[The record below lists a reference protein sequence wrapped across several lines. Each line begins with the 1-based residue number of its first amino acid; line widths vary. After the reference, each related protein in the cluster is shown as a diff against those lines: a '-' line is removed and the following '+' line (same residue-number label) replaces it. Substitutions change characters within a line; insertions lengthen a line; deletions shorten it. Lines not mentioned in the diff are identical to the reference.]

1 MLHFHSD
8 NYNLNII
15 TMLILFIK
23 LFNSG
28 LINTICMK
36 FVNEQT
42 YESFLYKGQEN
53 KFHKKFDNA
62 IEMLKKEIG
71 GNNVFPIIIDNKKI
85 FTKSK
90 YKHISPV
97 DRRMIL
103 GYISRT
109 TSVEVNKAI
118 DSSYLAFEKWRNV
131 DYRERIEVLKKAVKD
146 ISHRKFELAALLTLE
161 NGKNRYEAFADV
173 DEAIDFIN
181 YYCFEMK
188 MNNGFKAKN
197 LVSKKHEKNISVMK
211 PYGVWG
217 IISPFNFPAAIFV
230 GMTIGA
236 IITGNTAVVKPA
248 SNTPIIGYKIV
259 EILLRAGL
267 PPGVLNFITGEGR
280 EIGDFI
286 VDNKKISGIVFT
298 GSKYVGNHILQESS
312 KIASRPVIAELGGK
326 NPAIVTESADLDKA
340 VNGIAKAAFSYSG
353 QKCSACSR
361 VYVHKKV
368 KQVFLNKL
376 IKHVEKIQVS
386 NPIHRNSDI
395 GPVINSEAYA
405 NFKRYI
411 KIVSKKGK
419 ILYGGSIIEEGDL
432 KYGYYVQPTIVD
444 GISEN
449 NVLIKKELFLPILC
463 INEFNNFEQALDLAN
478 SSEYGLTAGIY
489 SKNKNEVDV
498 FLRNIESG
506 VLYINREKSATTG
519 AMVGQQSFG
528 GWKNSGTSGKGTG
541 GKYYL
546 SQFMR
551 EQSQTLVT

>member
-1 MLHFHSD
+1 
-8 NYNLNII
+8 
-15 TMLILFIK
+15 
-23 LFNSG
+23 
-28 LINTICMK
+28 MK

-62 IEMLKKEIG
+62 IEMIKKEIG

-97 DRRMIL
+97 DTRMIL

-109 TSVEVNKAI
+109 TSVEVDRAI
-118 DSSYLAFEKWRNV
+118 DSSYLSFEKWRNF
-131 DYRERIEVLKKAVKD
+131 DYRERIEILKKAVKD
-146 ISHRKFELAALLTLE
+146 ISDRKFELAALLTLE
-161 NGKNRYEAFADV
+161 NGKNRFEAVADV

-181 YYCFEMK
+181 FYCFEMK
-188 MNNGFKAKN
+188 MNNGFKGKN
-197 LVSKKHEKNISVMK
+197 LVSKKNEKNISIMK

-259 EILLRAGL
+259 EILLSAGL

-312 KIASRPVIAELGGK
+312 KIALRPIIAELGGK
-326 NPAIVTESADLDKA
+326 NPAIVAESADLDKA
-340 VNGIAKAAFSYSG
+340 VNGIANAAFSYSG

-368 KQVFLNKL
+368 KQAFLNKL

-386 NPIHRNSDI
+386 NPVDRNSDI
-395 GPVINSEAYA
+395 GPVINSEAYS
-405 NFKRYI
+405 NFKKYI
-411 KIVSKKGK
+411 KNVSKQGK

-449 NVLIKKELFLPILC
+449 NMLIKKELFLPILC
-463 INEFNNFEQALDLAN
+463 INEFNNFEKALDLAN

-541 GKYYL
+541 GRYYL

-551 EQSQTLVT
+551 EQSQTMVS

>member
-28 LINTICMK
+28 LLHTICMK

-131 DYRERIEVLKKAVKD
+131 DYRERIEILKKAVKE

-161 NGKNRYEAFADV
+161 NGKNRYEAFTDV

-188 MNNGFKAKN
+188 INNGFKTKN

-298 GSKYVGNHILQESS
+298 GSKYVGNHILQASS

-386 NPIHRNSDI
+386 NPIYRNSDI

-405 NFKRYI
+405 DFKRYI
-411 KIVSKKGK
+411 KNVSKKGK

-449 NVLIKKELFLPILC
+449 NLLIKKELFLPILC

>member
-1 MLHFHSD
+1 
-8 NYNLNII
+8 
-15 TMLILFIK
+15 
-23 LFNSG
+23 
-28 LINTICMK
+28 
-36 FVNEQT
+36 
-42 YESFLYKGQEN
+42 
-53 KFHKKFDNA
+53 
-62 IEMLKKEIG
+62 
-71 GNNVFPIIIDNKKI
+71 
-85 FTKSK
+85 
-90 YKHISPV
+90 
-97 DRRMIL
+97 
-103 GYISRT
+103 
-109 TSVEVNKAI
+109 
-118 DSSYLAFEKWRNV
+118 
-131 DYRERIEVLKKAVKD
+131 
-146 ISHRKFELAALLTLE
+146 
-161 NGKNRYEAFADV
+161 
-173 DEAIDFIN
+173 
-181 YYCFEMK
+181 

-197 LVSKKHEKNISVMK
+197 LASKKNEKNISVMK

-259 EILLRAGL
+259 EILLSAGL

-286 VDNKKISGIVFT
+286 IDNKKISGIVFT

-312 KIASRPVIAELGGK
+312 KIVSRPIIAELGGK
-326 NPAIVTESADLDKA
+326 NPAIVAESADLDKA
-340 VNGIAKAAFSYSG
+340 VNGITKAAFSFSG

-368 KQVFLNKL
+368 KQAFLNKL

-386 NPIHRNSDI
+386 NPVDRNSDI
-395 GPVINSEAYA
+395 GPVINYEAYS

-411 KIVSKKGK
+411 KNASKKGK
-419 ILYGGSIIEEGDL
+419 ILYGGSIIKEGDL

-444 GISEN
+444 EISEN
-449 NVLIKKELFLPILC
+449 NMLLKKELFLPILC
-463 INEFNNFEQALDLAN
+463 INEFNNFEQAIDLAN

-498 FLRNIESG
+498 FLRKIESG
-506 VLYINREKSATTG
+506 VVYINREKGATTG

-541 GKYYL
+541 GRYYL

-551 EQSQTLVT
+551 EQSQTMVS

>member
-1 MLHFHSD
+1 
-8 NYNLNII
+8 
-15 TMLILFIK
+15 MLILFIK

-28 LINTICMK
+28 LLHTICMK

-42 YESFLYKGQEN
+42 YESFLHKGQEN

-71 GNNVFPIIIDNKKI
+71 GKNVFPIIVDNKKI

-103 GYISRT
+103 GYISRA
-109 TSVEVNKAI
+109 TSVEVDKAI

-131 DYRERIEVLKKAVKD
+131 DYRERIEILKKAVKD
-146 ISHRKFELAALLTLE
+146 ISHRKFELAVLLTLE
-161 NGKNRYEAFADV
+161 NGKNRYEAVADV

-197 LVSKKHEKNISVMK
+197 LVSKKNEKNISVMK

-259 EILLRAGL
+259 EILLSAGL

-312 KIASRPVIAELGGK
+312 KIASRPIIAELGGK

-361 VYVHKKV
+361 VYVHTKV

-386 NPIHRNSDI
+386 NPVNRNSDI
-395 GPVINSEAYA
+395 GPVINSEAYV

-411 KIVSKKGK
+411 KNVSKKGK

-506 VLYINREKSATTG
+506 VVYINREKSATTG

-551 EQSQTLVT
+551 EQSQTLAY

>member
-1 MLHFHSD
+1 
-8 NYNLNII
+8 
-15 TMLILFIK
+15 MLILFIK

-28 LINTICMK
+28 LLHTICMK

-53 KFHKKFDNA
+53 KFHMKFDNA
-62 IEMLKKEIG
+62 IEILKKEIG

-109 TSVEVNKAI
+109 TSVEVDKAI
-118 DSSYLAFEKWRNV
+118 DSSYLAFEKWRNI
-131 DYRERIEVLKKAVKD
+131 DYRERIEILKKAVKD

-161 NGKNRYEAFADV
+161 NGKNRYEAVADV

-181 YYCFEMK
+181 YYCFVMK

-197 LVSKKHEKNISVMK
+197 LVSKKNEKNISVMK

-248 SNTPIIGYKIV
+248 SNTPIIGCKIV
-259 EILLRAGL
+259 EILLSAGL

-312 KIASRPVIAELGGK
+312 KISSRPIIAELGGK

-361 VYVHKKV
+361 VYVHTKV

-411 KIVSKKGK
+411 KNVSKKGK

-489 SKNKNEVDV
+489 SKNRNEVDV

-506 VLYINREKSATTG
+506 VVYINREKSATTG

-551 EQSQTLVT
+551 EQSQTLVS